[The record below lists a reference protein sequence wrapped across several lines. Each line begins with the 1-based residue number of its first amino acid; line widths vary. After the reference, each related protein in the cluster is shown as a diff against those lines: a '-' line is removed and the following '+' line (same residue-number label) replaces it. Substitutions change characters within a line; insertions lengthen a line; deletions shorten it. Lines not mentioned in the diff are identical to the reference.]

1 MKSIKFIYFDVG
13 SVLLDND
20 IAMQKLAV
28 HVNHQYE
35 EIRNFFDSHCEKANR
50 GEITTKQYMNL
61 FHAVFDYFHPTGD
74 LADIW
79 TDFQEPI
86 APMHKLVGEVH
97 KEYRVGIFSNAELG
111 IMDLEMR
118 KGLVPSIDWNAII
131 VSADHKIIKPEKK
144 IYEIAQK
151 ASGVSHKEIL
161 FVDDREENVRVAQM
175 FGWKGVVFDPLR
187 PKKSIKEIKKIL
199 ASNK

>member
-1 MKSIKFIYFDVG
+1 MRSIKFVYFDVG

-20 IAMQKLAV
+20 IAMRKLAV
-28 HVNHQYE
+28 HVHHPYE
-35 EIRNFFDSHCEKANR
+35 EIKNFFNSHWEKANR

-86 APMHKLVGEVH
+86 TPMHELVQDVH
-97 KEYRVGIFSNAELG
+97 KDYRVGILSNAELG
-111 IMDLEMR
+111 IMDIEMR
-118 KGLVPSIDWNAII
+118 KGLVPSIDWHAII
-131 VSADHKIIKPEKK
+131 VSADYKIIKPEKK
-144 IYEIAQK
+144 LYEIAQK
-151 ASGVSHKEIL
+151 ASGVLHKEIL
-161 FVDDREENVRVAQM
+161 FVDDREENVRIAQM
-175 FGWKGVVFDPLR
+175 LGWQGVIFDPLR
-187 PKKSIKEIKKIL
+187 PKKSIKEIKRIL